1 MQIIEALLDF
11 SLTPSEM
18 IDVTRSTTIIDD
30 DTGAEKVTDEIVG
43 NYKVIFLPPETTN
56 KNDGAI
62 LQQLMEGNKTR
73 EVYMVY
79 GYMPNVKVGD
89 TIYRRENELYYE
101 IKINGFFGSEVNIVP
116 ISYTKLYVVLKD
128 NQRVMNV

>member
-11 SLTPSEM
+11 GLTPSEM
-18 IDVTRSTTIIDD
+18 IDITRSSTVINE
-30 DTGAEKVTDEIVG
+30 DTGSEKVIEENIG
-43 NYKVIFLPPETTN
+43 AYKVLFLPPETTN

-79 GYMPNVKVGD
+79 GYIPNAKAGD
-89 TIYRRENELYYE
+89 TIYRREKNLYYE
-101 IKINGFFGSEVNIVP
+101 VKIDAFFGSELNIIP

-128 NQRVMNV
+128 NQKDLY